1 MHLTRRDQKGSQGT
15 MRFSLQL
22 DNAQARVSM
31 EECWPNIC
39 EALGAI
45 NPAPPTPS
53 APNHPH
59 TTKHIFEMAV
69 LRFRRVKSHMDVV

>member
-45 NPAPPTPS
+45 NPAPQLPQPLTTLTLPS
-53 APNHPH
+53 
-59 TTKHIFEMAV
+59 TFLKWQF
-69 LRFRRVKSHMDVV
+69 